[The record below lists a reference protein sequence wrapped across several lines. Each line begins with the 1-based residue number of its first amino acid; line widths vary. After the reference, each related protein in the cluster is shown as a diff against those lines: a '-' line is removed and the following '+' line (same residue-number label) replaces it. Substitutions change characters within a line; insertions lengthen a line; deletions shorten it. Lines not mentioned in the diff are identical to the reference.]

1 MFFEEEDKDLSKNMD
16 DYDLEFEDDKSISWD
31 KLLDEAEAEQVVP
44 TQNEEDLLLGDDESF
59 NSLLEEQTL
68 IIDEDE
74 DVSFVQGL
82 SNNGPQN
89 SFDDELQ
96 IISEDEYEIEEQI
109 VQESAENLSDFGD
122 VQIEEVSAQNNYAA
136 DIQPEYN
143 EPASM
148 ENFEPQQAPQV
159 TPTFREQLA
168 DLPNS
173 NQPAEE
179 FAQETEEELYNQSAQ
194 NVQEPENIKTRTPI
208 KKPSKD
214 PSILW
219 GALAAFAFVVILGI
233 GFFFMQNK
241 TNEVATTG
249 DFDALKNEDV
259 VQGDSSAGEFD
270 KQISGT
276 ETATNETAVQVQGET
291 ATSTQGTTA
300 TGQPAGANV
309 AQGKTA
315 AQKNAIKNS
324 KKVTLKVVNTGRIN
338 PFTPVGNFNKFGF
351 ITSPNIDILEPPTKL
366 GNLTEELDR
375 LVKITVS
382 GILYDSVKPSAIINV
397 GGVDYFVQRNDRVD
411 DFTVAAISK
420 DTVVIKKGN
429 NIYRA
434 SIGQNFSSGPI
445 KGQIQRS
452 TSRQYVTVS
461 DINVNES
468 SD

>member
-31 KLLDEAEAEQVVP
+31 KLLDEAEAEQVPP
-44 TQNEEDLLLGDDESF
+44 TRNEEDLLLGDDESF

-68 IIDEDE
+68 VINEDE

-82 SNNGPQN
+82 SNNGPQG
-89 SFDDELQ
+89 SFDDELH
-96 IISEDEYEIEEQI
+96 IVTEDEYEYEVAEQI
-109 VQESAENLSDFGD
+109 VQDNTENLSDFGEA
-122 VQIEEVSAQNNYAA
+122 QIEVVEQDNHITN
-136 DIQPEYN
+136 IQPEYN
-143 EPASM
+143 EPASA
-148 ENFEPQQAPQV
+148 QSILSQSA
-159 TPTFREQLA
+159 PTFKEQLA
-168 DLPNS
+168 DLPDN
-173 NQPAEE
+173 NPPVDEFEEEAEE
-179 FAQETEEELYNQSAQ
+179 ILHSQSAD
-194 NVQEPENIKTRTPI
+194 EIKAEENAKAKTLI

-259 VQGDSSAGEFD
+259 VQGDSSADGFD
-270 KQISGT
+270 NQLAGVGT
-276 ETATNETAVQVQGET
+276 TTNEVATQVQNET
-291 ATSTQGTTA
+291 ATSAQGTTA
-300 TGQPAGANV
+300 TGQPAGVKA
-309 AQGKTA
+309 AQGKTT
-315 AQKNAIKNS
+315 AQKSTAQAS

-366 GNLTEELDR
+366 GNLTEELDK

-397 GGVDYFVQRNDRVD
+397 SGVDYFVQRNDRVD

-445 KGQIQRS
+445 KGQIQRAAG
-452 TSRQYVTVS
+452 RQYVTAN
-461 DINVNES
+461 DINVNEV